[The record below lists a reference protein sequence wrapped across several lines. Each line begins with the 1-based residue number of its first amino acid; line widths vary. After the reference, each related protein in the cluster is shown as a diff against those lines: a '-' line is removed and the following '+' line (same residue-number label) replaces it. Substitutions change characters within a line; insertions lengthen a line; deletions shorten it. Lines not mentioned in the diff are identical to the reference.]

1 MGIGDVLK
9 IIYSVFYLLGGIAVF
24 MIGMEILSSNMEK
37 AAGSK
42 MRTLIGKA
50 TKNKFLGI
58 GTGTVITAIIQS
70 SSATTVMVVGFVNI
84 GLMTLTQAASIIMG
98 ANIGTT
104 ITAFITALAVG
115 DAAATGNVA
124 ELDVSAIFALIAFLG
139 LLMTLFSKVE
149 RTKRIGNMLAGLG
162 MIFIGLYTMDFTVS
176 EITSDPTIGPVID
189 NMFIAIG
196 NGKEFLTWE
205 ALVLFLLGLILTGI
219 MQSSSAVT
227 GIVIALAGR
236 GLISIYMAMF
246 IVLGS
251 NIGTCITA
259 LISSIGTST
268 NAKRAACIHLCFN
281 VIGCLIFAIPVT
293 VWGPQIADF
302 LNYICG
308 GRATWEIAIF
318 HLFFNAVN
326 TLILMWFIPQLVKL
340 SQLIVRDKKGQKTEQ
355 QPESDEQLDRR
366 LLKTPAIAVGQ
377 SRKEIVKMGQIAFS
391 NYKLAV
397 SMLLNSDI
405 SKKEEFAENEKRINE
420 LNKYITQFLVK
431 LSSEDI
437 SDTDE
442 TKVSSFYHVVSDI
455 ERIGDYAENIV
466 EYTEEMVKE
475 NAKFSDTAVAEIKEM
490 DGYLSELYKYVEM
503 AFANHNLSYTQN
515 IESAENEVDAM
526 CAKMK
531 EAHIQR
537 THDGLCTPEAGS
549 VYLQLAVNMERIGD
563 HMNNIANSIK
573 TYVQPDA

>member
-9 IIYSVFYLLGGIAVF
+9 IIYSVFYLLGGITVF
-24 MIGMEILSSNMEK
+24 MIGMDILSSNMEK

-58 GTGTVITAIIQS
+58 GTGTAITAIIQS

-104 ITAFITALAVG
+104 ITAFITALAAG
-115 DAAATGNVA
+115 DATATGNVA
-124 ELDVSAIFALIAFLG
+124 EFDISAIFALIAFLG
-139 LLMTLFSKVE
+139 LMMTLFSKE
-149 RTKRIGNMLAGLG
+149 EKTKRIGNMLSGLG
-162 MIFIGLYTMDFTVS
+162 LIFIGLYTMDFTVS
-176 EITSDPTIGPVID
+176 DVTSDPTIGPVID

-196 NGKEFLTWE
+196 NGKDFLTWE
-205 ALVLFLLGLILTGI
+205 ALVLFLLGLILTAI

-236 GLISIYMAMF
+236 GLINIYMAMF

-251 NIGTCITA
+251 NIGTCVTA
-259 LISSIGTST
+259 LISSIGTTT
-268 NAKRAACIHLCFN
+268 NARRAACIHLCFN

-293 VWGPQIADF
+293 VWGADIASF

-308 GRATWEIAIF
+308 GRATWEIALF
-318 HLFFNAVN
+318 HLFFNVVN
-326 TLILMWFIPQLVKL
+326 TVILMWFIPQLVKL
-340 SQLIVRDKKGQKTEQ
+340 SHIIIRDRKGDNQEEQ
-355 QPESDEQLDRR
+355 GENDEQLDKR

-377 SRKEIVKMGQIAFS
+377 SRKEIVKMGRIAFS

-397 SMLLNSDI
+397 EMLLGYDI
-405 SKKEEFAENEKRINE
+405 TQKEKFAENEKRIND

-437 SDTDE
+437 SVTDE

-466 EYTEEMVKE
+466 EYTEEMV
-475 NAKFSDTAVAEIKEM
+475 NTGVRFSDHAVAEIKEM
-490 DGYLSELYKYVEM
+490 DEYLSELYKYVEM

-515 IESAENEVDAM
+515 IENAENSVDEM

-531 EAHIQR
+531 DAHIRR
-537 THDGLCTPEAGS
+537 TQEGRCSPEAGS

-563 HMNNIANSIK
+563 HMTNISNSIK
-573 TYVQPDA
+573 SYVEPNS